1 MLKIKTAEKYERDLQ
16 EMVKIYNDK
25 IDILSAQ
32 IKYLSEQNDRLRT
45 NYELEI
51 ENKIKQRRN
60 WEIEAGSLKNL
71 IRKLK
76 VELRGIQ

>member
-32 IKYLSEQNDRLRT
+32 IKYLSEQNDRLRA

>member
-1 MLKIKTAEKYERDLQ
+1 
-16 EMVKIYNDK
+16 MVKIYNNK

-32 IKYLSEQNDRLRT
+32 IKYLSEQNDRLRA
-45 NYELEI
+45 NYETEI
-51 ENKIKQRRN
+51 ESKIKQRRN

-76 VELRGIQ
+76 VELHGIQ